1 MTKRD
6 AFWCAIGVF
15 VAVWI
20 GYPIAERQVEWQNR
34 TLACVPNYGP

>member
-6 AFWCAIGVF
+6 AFWCVIGVV

-20 GYPIAERQVEWQNR
+20 GLPIVEREVQWQNR